1 MHAIAK
7 RRCRRLGRHHHPSKV
22 AAAAAAAALAS
33 EEDAATPVFRRVRTV
48 MSTDDGHCILEVF
61 PREKMSADFS
71 PHFFFFFFFFFLEE
85 EEEET
90 MTTMER

>member
-1 MHAIAK
+1 M
-7 RRCRRLGRHHHPSKV
+7 

-48 MSTDDGHCILEVF
+48 MAADDGHCILEVF

-71 PHFFFFFFFFFLEE
+71 PHFFFFFFLE

>member
-33 EEDAATPVFRRVRTV
+33 EEDAATPVFGRVRTV
-48 MSTDDGHCILEVF
+48 MSTDDGHCILEGEYF
-61 PREKMSADFS
+61 PIEREKMSADFS
-71 PHFFFFFFFFFLEE
+71 PHF
-85 EEEET
+85 
-90 MTTMER
+90 